1 MRIVVHDYPGH
12 AFPVQLSRELAR
24 RDHKVLHLYFEEFQ
38 SPKGPLRPKP
48 EDPAGLRIKPIS
60 LGEPFQKYSFV
71 KRWLQE
77 QTYGSKLVAEV
88 EEFRPNVIIGG
99 NAPLDPQAKLQAY
112 ARREKVGFAFWLQD
126 VYGVAIDKILRNKLG
141 EWLGGMVGNYYMKLE
156 RKLWRQSDQI
166 VLITEDFKPLL
177 RKEGIPDHGMP
188 VIENWASLADLPPG
202 NRDNP
207 WRKQHGLDGK
217 FVFLY
222 SGTLGLKHN
231 PSLLVALATAFRED
245 PNIAIVVV
253 TEGIGR
259 DWLAERKAA
268 EKLDNL
274 ILLPFQSYDVLPDV
288 IATGDVLVVL
298 LEPDAGV
305 YSVPSKTLTY
315 LCAKR
320 PILGGI
326 PTNNLAARLIARNH
340 AGIAVD
346 PSDLSGFVN
355 GAHTLLESPE
365 IRTQMANSAREY
377 AETAFDIV
385 AIADRFEA
393 VLQAAIDGAKA
404 EPPKAPPP
412 DAPQAAVADP
422 EAFEAPPQPPPEPLL
437 GPGKGRLDA

>member
-48 EDPAGLRIKPIS
+48 EDPASLRIKPIS

-202 NRDNP
+202 NRDNA

-259 DWLAERKAA
+259 DWLAERRAA
-268 EKLDNL
+268 ENLDNL
-274 ILLPFQSYDVLPDV
+274 ILLPFQSYEVLPDV

-326 PTNNLAARLIARNH
+326 PTNNLAARMISRNH
-340 AGIAVD
+340 AGIVVD

-355 GAHTLLESPE
+355 GAHTLIESPE
-365 IRTQMANSAREY
+365 IRGQMADAAREY
-377 AETAFDIV
+377 AEKTFDIV

-393 VLQAAIDGAKA
+393 VLQAAIDGAKT

-412 DAPQAAVADP
+412 GAPPAPVTDAEAFDMPAQPDPAPQI
-422 EAFEAPPQPPPEPLL
+422 
-437 GPGKGRLDA
+437 GPGKGRLNA